1 MKITQKATFYDIF
14 INCYNSLFSSWY
26 NRNTMATYRG
36 QASTYDI
43 GEAPPFV
50 NWTFVKGDT
59 AAFKVYLTDDA
70 KVPLNIPDWNIS
82 MQIKR
87 PTTTPVVS
95 GVITDNATLLYTLVP
110 TQDADD
116 LVGEFTVS
124 LEANETDTLRTN
136 DIFDIEVSLD
146 GDAIVWTVAQ
156 GKLIVLE
163 DVTA

>member
-1 MKITQKATFYDIF
+1 
-14 INCYNSLFSSWY
+14 
-26 NRNTMATYRG
+26 MATLRG
-36 QASTYDI
+36 QASTYNI

-87 PTTTPVVS
+87 PTTSPVIP
-95 GVITDNATLLYTLVP
+95 GQITDTATLLYTLTP
-110 TQDADD
+110 EQDADD

-124 LEANETDTLRTN
+124 LTAVQTATLQTN
-136 DIFDIEVSLD
+136 DIFDIEVSLTD
-146 GDAIVWTVAQ
+146 DLIVWTVAQ
-156 GKLIVLE
+156 GKIIVLE

>member
-1 MKITQKATFYDIF
+1 
-14 INCYNSLFSSWY
+14 
-26 NRNTMATYRG
+26 MATYRG

-87 PTTTPVVS
+87 PTTNPVIP
-95 GVITDNATLLYTLVP
+95 GQITDTATLLYTLVP
-110 TQDADD
+110 AADAND

-124 LEANETDTLRTN
+124 LTAAETATLRTN
-136 DIFDIEVSLD
+136 DIFDIEVSLPA
-146 GDAIVWTVAQ
+146 DAIVWTVAQ

>member
-1 MKITQKATFYDIF
+1 
-14 INCYNSLFSSWY
+14 
-26 NRNTMATYRG
+26 MATYRG

-59 AAFKVYLTDDA
+59 ASFKVYLTDDA
-70 KVPLNIPDWNIS
+70 RVPLNIPDWNIS

-87 PTTTPVVS
+87 PTTDPVIP
-95 GVITDNATLLYTLVP
+95 GEITDTATLLYTLTP
-110 TQDADD
+110 EADADD
-116 LVGEFTVS
+116 LVGEFTVALTS
-124 LEANETDTLRTN
+124 SQTETLRTN
-136 DIFDIEVSLD
+136 DIFDIEVSLPV
-146 GDAIVWTVAQ
+146 DAIVWTVAQ

>member
-1 MKITQKATFYDIF
+1 MATF
-14 INCYNSLFSSWY
+14 
-26 NRNTMATYRG
+26 RG

-43 GEAPPFV
+43 GERPPFV

-70 KVPLNIPDWNIS
+70 KDPLVIPDWNIS

-87 PTTTPVVS
+87 PTTSPVVS
-95 GVITDNATLLYTLVP
+95 GEITDTATLLFTLTP
-110 TQDADD
+110 AQDADD

-124 LEANETDTLRTN
+124 LTAAQTATLRTN
-136 DIFDIEVSLD
+136 DIFDIEVALPQ
-146 GDAIVWTVAQ
+146 DAIVWTVAQ

>member
-1 MKITQKATFYDIF
+1 
-14 INCYNSLFSSWY
+14 
-26 NRNTMATYRG
+26 MATYRG

-50 NWTFVKGDT
+50 NWTFVRGDT
-59 AAFKVYLTDDA
+59 SSFKVYLTDDA

-87 PTTTPVVS
+87 PTTTPVIS
-95 GVITDNATLLYTLVP
+95 GVITDTATLLLTLVP
-110 TQDADD
+110 IQDAND
-116 LVGEFTVS
+116 LIGEFTVS
-124 LEANETDTLRTN
+124 LTAAQTLTLNTN
-136 DIFDIEVSLD
+136 DIFDIEVSLPQ
-146 GDAIVWTVAQ
+146 DAIVWTVAQ

>member
-1 MKITQKATFYDIF
+1 MATF
-14 INCYNSLFSSWY
+14 
-26 NRNTMATYRG
+26 RG
-36 QASTYDI
+36 QSSTYDI

-50 NWTFVKGDT
+50 NWTFVRGDT
-59 AAFKVYLTDDA
+59 TAFKVYLTDDA

-95 GVITDNATLLYTLVP
+95 GTITDTATLLLTLVP
-110 TQDADD
+110 IQDAND
-116 LVGEFTVS
+116 LIGEFTVS
-124 LEANETDTLRTN
+124 LTAAQTLTLNTN
-136 DIFDIEVSLD
+136 DIFDIEVSLPQ
-146 GDAIVWTVAQ
+146 DAIVWTVAQ